1 MAEYFKTREIP
12 LNVWLGVTIECQAT
26 KSRIDHLREL
36 KSSVRFLSCEP
47 LIEDFKHAN
56 GKVLQ
61 GEVIQQMP
69 LKASV

>member
-12 LNVWLGVTIECQAT
+12 QNVWLGVTIECQAT

-47 LIEDFKHAN
+47 LIED
-56 GKVLQ
+56 L
-61 GEVIQQMP
+61 GEF
-69 LKASV
+69 